1 LRLRDIRYE
10 TPNEAGCR
18 DPMTEQ
24 ERELIKGCVNGEKSA
39 WDAFVQQYS
48 NLVFHTIRKTLT
60 LHHVES
66 RDELLEDLY
75 QEFFIAILQ
84 NDCRKL
90 SQFRGD
96 GGCTLASFLR
106 VVASRLT
113 IDHLRKQPT
122 PTVEVTDTFASD
134 QRDAPGS
141 LIDSEEQRSLTV
153 AIESLSAK
161 ERLLVELHFRQGLP
175 AEEVASI
182 LKISPGTFYT
192 QKSRL
197 VAKLRESLS
206 KS

>member
-1 LRLRDIRYE
+1 MTDREKQLLS
-10 TPNEAGCR
+10 GC
-18 DPMTEQ
+18 
-24 ERELIKGCVNGEKSA
+24 LIGEKSA

-48 NLVFHTIRKTLT
+48 KLVYHTIRKTLT

-66 RDELLEDLY
+66 RDEMIEDLY
-75 QEFFIAILQ
+75 QEFFISVLQ

-90 SQFRGD
+90 AQFRGD

-113 IDHLRKQPT
+113 IDHLRKQAT

-134 QRDAPGS
+134 QPDAPGS
-141 LIDSEEQRSLTV
+141 LIDFEEQKSLTV
-153 AIESLSAK
+153 AIKSLSAK
-161 ERLLVELHFRQGLP
+161 ERLLVDLHFHQGLS

-182 LKISPGTFYT
+182 LKISAGALYT

-197 VAKLRESLS
+197 VAKLREALL